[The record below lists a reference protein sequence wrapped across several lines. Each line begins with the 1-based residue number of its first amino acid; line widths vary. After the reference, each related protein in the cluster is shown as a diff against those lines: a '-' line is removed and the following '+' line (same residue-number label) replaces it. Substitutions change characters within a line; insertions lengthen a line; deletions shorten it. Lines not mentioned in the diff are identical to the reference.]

1 MRWGGARLLYL
12 NYDGVRGVPERGCS
26 RGWQPLEWVN
36 GGESARG
43 VGAPSRLG
51 RTAPIFNDQEAKS
64 DLGLTILT
72 TGKIVQMAID
82 FNWNLYKN

>member
-1 MRWGGARLLYL
+1 M
-12 NYDGVRGVPERGCS
+12 
-26 RGWQPLEWVN
+26 GW
-36 GGESARG
+36 
-43 VGAPSRLG
+43 GAPSRSG
-51 RTAPIFNDQEAKS
+51 RTAPILPIFNDQEAKS

>member
-1 MRWGGARLLYL
+1 MGQW
-12 NYDGVRGVPERGCS
+12 RGERERG
-26 RGWQPLEWVN
+26 
-36 GGESARG
+36 G

>member
-1 MRWGGARLLYL
+1 MGQW
-12 NYDGVRGVPERGCS
+12 RGERERG
-26 RGWQPLEWVN
+26 
-36 GGESARG
+36 G
-43 VGAPSRLG
+43 VGAPSRSG
-51 RTAPIFNDQEAKS
+51 RTAPILPMFNDQEAKS

>member
-1 MRWGGARLLYL
+1 M
-12 NYDGVRGVPERGCS
+12 
-26 RGWQPLEWVN
+26 
-36 GGESARG
+36 
-43 VGAPSRLG
+43 GAPSRLG
-51 RTAPIFNDQEAKS
+51 RTAPILPIFNDQEAKS

>member
-1 MRWGGARLLYL
+1 MSPSG
-12 NYDGVRGVPERGCS
+12 GVRGG
-26 RGWQPLEWVN
+26 GNPLEWVN
-36 GGESARG
+36 GGESASG
-43 VGAPSRLG
+43 VGAPSRSG
-51 RTAPIFNDQEAKS
+51 RTAPILPIFNDQEAKS